1 MALGDDVPVAR
12 LSPSPVASRRERGLR
27 AVPVLVALLAL
38 AFNLRPAAASVG
50 PLVQEVEDGLG
61 LSAASAGLLT
71 SLPVL
76 AFAAFGGLAPWL
88 ASRLGVHRLTALAL
102 VTTVAGL
109 AWRATTASPSLF
121 LLATV
126 LSLAGM
132 ATANVLLPS
141 LVKLHFPDRV
151 GLVTS
156 LYTTVLAS
164 GLALA
169 SVLTVPAARA
179 LGSWRWG
186 LGVWAVA
193 AAVAVLPWLGMLSH
207 DVRGERRPQ
216 TITMR
221 QVAGTRLGRLMA
233 VAFGL
238 QSLQAYAVFGWV
250 AQVYRDAGYSATDAG
265 LLLGLL
271 TGVGI
276 PVSLLI
282 PTLAARRP
290 SQVWLM
296 LSLLGCLPVG
306 MLGLAFAPLTA
317 SWAWAVLIGISQ
329 GTFPLILTMLGL
341 RARTSEGTAAL
352 SGFAQSTGY
361 LVAALGPFGMSVL
374 HDLTGG
380 WTVPLLCLVALAVP
394 LAAAGAGAARPSYVE
409 DELGAQ
415 RSRWRAQAK
424 Q

>member
-1 MALGDDVPVAR
+1 MAHPP
-12 LSPSPVASRRERGLR
+12 PSPGTSPGTSTREHGLR
-27 AVPVLVALLAL
+27 AVLVLVALLAL

-76 AFAAFGGLAPWL
+76 AFAAFGGLAPGL
-88 ASRLGVHRLTALAL
+88 AARLGVHRLTALAL
-102 VTTVAGL
+102 V
-109 AWRATTASPSLF
+109 
-121 LLATV
+121 ATV
-126 LSLAGM
+126 LGLGWRAVTSSAPLFLVATVLGLAGM

-156 LYTTVLAS
+156 LYTTTLS
-164 GLALA
+164 IGLALA
-169 SVLTVPAARA
+169 SVLSVPAAHA

-186 LGVWAVA
+186 LGVWAVT
-193 AAVAVLPWLGMLSH
+193 AAVAVLPWLGMLGH

-216 TITMR
+216 AITMR

-233 VAFGL
+233 LAFGL

-250 AQVYRDAGYSATDAG
+250 AQVYRDAGYSATEAG

-271 TGVGI
+271 TSIGI
-276 PVSLLI
+276 PVSLVI
-282 PTLAARRP
+282 PALAARRP

-296 LSLLGCLPVG
+296 LSLLTCLPVG
-306 MLGLAFAPLTA
+306 MLGLAFAPLSL
-317 SWAWAVLIGISQ
+317 SWLWAGLIGISQ

-361 LVAALGPFGMSVL
+361 LLAALGPFGMSVL
-374 HDLTGG
+374 HDATGG
-380 WTVPLLCLVALAVP
+380 WKVPLLCLALLAVP

-409 DELGAQ
+409 DELAAQ
-415 RSRWRAQAK
+415 RSR
-424 Q
+424 